1 MRTCSC
7 WKFYEVAPQK
17 VDVPG
22 IGTQNAADGDM
33 EMIWN
38 LKDNHATWTA
48 ENSST
53 LRANENAP
61 KEFLDLERYTTRAEL
76 NLIMR

>member
-1 MRTCSC
+1 MMRTCS

-22 IGTQNAADGDM
+22 IGPQNAADGDM